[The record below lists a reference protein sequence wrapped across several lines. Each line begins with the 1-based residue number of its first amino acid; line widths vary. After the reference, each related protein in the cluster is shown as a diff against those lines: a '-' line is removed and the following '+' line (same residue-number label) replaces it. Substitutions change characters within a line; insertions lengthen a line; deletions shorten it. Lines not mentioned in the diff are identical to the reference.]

1 MRNRGQFI
9 IGGLVLF
16 LGLVSLLSVIFDIDF
31 WAFCWPVGL
40 ILLGIWLLV
49 RPRYSSLD
57 SSVIIR
63 PLGNVHHYGE
73 GHLTNREIWVFVGD
87 IDLDLTHTD
96 ISSGETTIR
105 VYGFVGDVKLRAPQD
120 VGVSVSSTSFI
131 TDANL
136 WREKRDHFL
145 TPVHRVSEGYQTAE
159 RKVKLEVMFF
169 VVNLRVGQ
177 I

>member
-9 IGGLVLF
+9 LGGLVLF
-16 LGLVSLLSVIFDIDF
+16 IGLISLLSVIFDIDF
-31 WAFCWPVGL
+31 WAFCWPAGL

-49 RPRYSSLD
+49 RPKYSSLD
-57 SSVIIR
+57 SNVIIR
-63 PLGNVHHYGE
+63 PQLASQ
-73 GHLTNREIWVFVGD
+73 EIWVFVGD
-87 IDLDLTHTD
+87 IDLDLTHAD
-96 ISSGETTIR
+96 VPSGETKIK

-136 WREKRDHFL
+136 WRENRDYFL

-159 RKVKLEVMFF
+159 RKVQLEVMFF
-169 VVNLRVGQ
+169 VVNLRVDQ

>member
-9 IGGLVLF
+9 LGGLVLF
-16 LGLVSLLSVIFDIDF
+16 IGLISLLSVIFDIDF
-31 WAFCWPVGL
+31 WAFCWPAGL

-49 RPRYSSLD
+49 RPKYSSLD
-57 SSVIIR
+57 SNVIIR
-63 PLGNVHHYGE
+63 PLGNVRHYGE
-73 GHLTNREIWVFVGD
+73 RQLASQEIWVFVGD
-87 IDLDLTHTD
+87 IDLDLTHAD
-96 ISSGETTIR
+96 VPSGETKIK

-136 WREKRDHFL
+136 WRENRDYFL

-159 RKVKLEVMFF
+159 RKVQLEVMFF
-169 VVNLRVGQ
+169 VVNLRVDQ